1 MLLFMVLWVSYEHFG
16 VSRLRESIT
25 LTLTQTNKQQQQ
37 QRSNRKKHDSIRV
50 HPQCERTSCGWSE
63 KNVTIYFPFRC
74 LQLRHFHL
82 CRNWEKNKENV
93 SYHRCRRRPS
103 PSVVKLIVFVFPF
116 LVRAPLSPRQKAVP
130 RSKRFNRNRALDAKS
145 YVHLIFITIC
155 QISVGRTF
163 IG

>member
-1 MLLFMVLWVSYEHFG
+1 MLLCMVLWVSYEHFG

-37 QRSNRKKHDSIRV
+37 QQKKTWLHSRASTMRTNELWLKWKKCYDLFSLSMLTAPSFPSVSKLREKWRK
-50 HPQCERTSCGWSE
+50 CFC
-63 KNVTIYFPFRC
+63 
-74 LQLRHFHL
+74 
-82 CRNWEKNKENV
+82 
-93 SYHRCRRRPS
+93 HRCRRRPS